1 MVITKKVE
9 KTVNKLRKKNYI
21 TDDIK
26 KYMLPRNV
34 SQGSVKGNPKMHKE
48 NAPLRLI
55 ISGINHPTE
64 NIAEFAEKE
73 LEQHVRTLPSYIQD
87 TTDFINKMNSIEQK
101 LPGDSILFC
110 MDVKGLYPSVPKKEG
125 LDACKQALDNRPN
138 PSIPT
143 TDVLSM
149 IRLVLENNNFS
160 FNGKHYLQVEGTAI
174 GSRLGMNYAST
185 YLGVWEQQLLEQS
198 SDKPHTYFRYVD
210 DIWGIWLHG
219 EKKLKKFHDLANSIH
234 PRIKIELK
242 FSKKPN

>member
-1 MVITKKVE
+1 
-9 KTVNKLRKKNYI
+9 
-21 TDDIK
+21 
-26 KYMLPRNV
+26 
-34 SQGSVKGNPKMHKE
+34 
-48 NAPLRLI
+48 
-55 ISGINHPTE
+55 
-64 NIAEFAEKE
+64 
-73 LEQHVRTLPSYIQD
+73 
-87 TTDFINKMNSIEQK
+87 
-101 LPGDSILFC
+101 
-110 MDVKGLYPSVPKKEG
+110 
-125 LDACKQALDNRPN
+125 
-138 PSIPT
+138 
-143 TDVLSM
+143 M

-242 FSKKPN
+242 FSKNQIEFLDTIIVLDNGFLYFKVSFRSSSSTFNSCFSIRLELYPRCVNLSFILLLSFSYSSLSSQIRLTLTPKPFQWKTLSTGGRNSNRLTFGYELC